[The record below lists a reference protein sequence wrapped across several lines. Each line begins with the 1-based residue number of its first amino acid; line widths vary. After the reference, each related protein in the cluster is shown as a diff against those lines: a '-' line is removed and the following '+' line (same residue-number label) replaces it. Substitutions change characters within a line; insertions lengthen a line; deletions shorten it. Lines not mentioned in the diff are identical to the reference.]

1 MEKLKVFLDSNIVFS
16 VAYSGKEKSRSYIF
30 FELQDLNIIEIYI
43 SNLVKFETTHNIN
56 IKKPEKLDFLNE
68 LLNKVNILE
77 DIDIYY
83 QYIESLPEN
92 DRIILSSAIYH
103 NIDFFITGNTKDF
116 LIFYNKKIS
125 NTLILT
131 NKNFL
136 ELTFRTPENSDDK
149 AV

>member
-16 VAYSGKEKSRSYIF
+16 AAYSGKEKSRSYLF
-30 FELQDLNIIEIYI
+30 FELQNLNIIKIYI
-43 SNLVKFETTHNIN
+43 SNLVKFESVHNIK

-68 LLNKVNILE
+68 LLCKVAIIK
-77 DIDIYY
+77 DVDVYY
-83 QYIESLPEN
+83 EFAKTLPEN

-116 LIFYNKKIS
+116 LTFYNKKLK

-131 NKNFL
+131 PKDFL
-136 ELTFRTPENSDDK
+136 GLTFEIK
-149 AV
+149 

>member
-16 VAYSGKEKSRSYIF
+16 AAYSVKEKSRSYIF

-43 SNLVKFETTHNIN
+43 SNLVKFESIHNIK

-68 LLNKVNILE
+68 LLSKADIIE
-77 DIDIYY
+77 DLDVYY
-83 QYIESLPEN
+83 EFTKTLPEN
-92 DRIILSSAIYH
+92 DRIILSSAVYH

-116 LIFYNKKIS
+116 LTFYNKKLK

-131 NKNFL
+131 PKDFL
-136 ELTFRTPENSDDK
+136 ELTFEK
-149 AV
+149 

>member
-16 VAYSGKEKSRSYIF
+16 AAYSGKEKSRSYIF

-77 DIDIYY
+77 DIDIYN

-116 LIFYNKKIS
+116 LIFYNKKIL
-125 NTLILT
+125 NTLILS

-136 ELTFRTPENSDDK
+136 ERTFRTPDNADDI
-149 AV
+149 